1 MRKWVAGAAI
11 LGLVVAVTPAQATGP
26 GAANQTAAA
35 PVATYRVT
43 LVTGD
48 VLQVE
53 RDPSGRTRA
62 AVDPATGGSGAFRVY
77 EKAGHTHVVPLKAQP
92 YLDSGVL
99 DPRLFDVTGLV
110 EQRYDDGSTTQLP
123 LIVEH
128 GASAPA
134 TPEGARVAAAL
145 PAVNSRAVSAQK
157 SRARDFWADITGTAT
172 MRTARA
178 LDDGIKRVW
187 LDGKV
192 TASLDRS
199 VPYIGAT
206 QAWQQGYDGNG
217 VKVAVLDSG
226 IDAAH
231 PDFAGKV
238 AAARSFTPDGTTT
251 DRLGHGTHVASTVAG
266 SGSTFKGVA
275 PGARLMVGK
284 VLGDDG
290 FGQESWIVA
299 GMEWAASSGAKVVN
313 LSLGSAPTDGTDPMS
328 QAVDRLSA
336 STGTLFVIAA
346 GNAGPSQRS
355 VSAPATA
362 NEALAVGN
370 IQLNGTMN
378 PSSSRGA
385 RVIDNA
391 VKPEISAPGTGIVA
405 AYPGGGH
412 RAMTGTSMASPHV
425 AGAAAILAQ
434 RHPDWTGRQLKA
446 ALVSNAVPLDGAR
459 VWDTGTGRVA
469 VDRAVAQTVQ
479 VSDPVLD
486 LGYLDLDNTDLVRE
500 RTVTYRNDGT
510 APVTLD
516 LQASATDDEGTA
528 APAGALTVTP
538 AQITVEPGA
547 EQPVT
552 VRLDATSLSGEYGG
566 RLVATGGP
574 SPVSTALGFYRQGDM
589 VDVTLSITDRLGRP
603 AGGHVT
609 LLNYEKGVFE
619 PWGYIE
625 TGVAAG
631 QAKTLRIPRATY
643 SITAVVTTM
652 DASGRFASEVSMVTD
667 PQRTLDRNAR
677 LTFDARTARPVDVTT
692 PRTSAAESLVLG
704 WTRGRSDGNVFVDSL
719 LVLPAAGEVERVS
732 ASPTPKV
739 TDGRFDVYTTWHRA
753 VPWLTATIRGE
764 RFLPTYLV
772 GSPRF
777 TGQRK
782 LQVVDAGT
790 SAAGKDVQGKA
801 VLLREDPA
809 STPADQARTAAG
821 AALVLLTPAEPGLL
835 RAPGFGLP
843 VPAATISY
851 ADGQALRSGLGH
863 GASLDVSGVPDSP
876 YSYDLTFHDS
886 GRVPPSMT
894 RTVRSHEVAQID
906 ARYHG
911 DGTDRMTLI
920 SRFPTSPC
928 QCSLVRIFEQHKLP
942 YRRTEYVSTGGTV
955 WSAALQGGLTSNLRT
970 SGLSYQ
976 SRRYTEDWGRG
987 PLAPRPGAGEAS
999 SRIGDTLR
1007 LRTSPIADTGGHSGS
1022 SAGPSDG
1029 ALYRDGVKVADLFGG
1044 FGDLTVPAQEAAY
1057 RLEVNTSNGADG
1069 SGRLSTATSSVW
1081 TFRSGHTDGARPLP
1095 LLSPGYDIPVSITNA
1110 VDPVRAVPVVVRA
1123 SVPGATVRLDQA
1135 RLSVSYDEGATWR
1148 PVPVLRLPH
1157 GTLAGVLPPAG
1168 SRVTGGYA
1176 ALRLDLTDSDGNTL
1190 EQTVYRAYR
1199 LADS

>member
-1 MRKWVAGAAI
+1 MRKWVAGAVVV
-11 LGLVVAVTPAQATGP
+11 GLVLTTTPAQAAVTGP
-26 GAANQTAAA
+26 VPEAVPGS
-35 PVATYRVT
+35 TYKVT

-48 VLQVE
+48 VLHVE
-53 RDPSGRTRA
+53 REPSGRTRA
-62 AVDPATGGSGAFRVY
+62 TVEPTTGGSGAFRVY

-110 EQRYDDGSTTQLP
+110 EQRYDDSSTTQLP
-123 LIVEH
+123 LIVEY
-128 GASAPA
+128 GAKQQP
-134 TPEGARVAAAL
+134 TPDGARLRASL
-145 PAVNSRAVSAQK
+145 PAVNSRAVSAEK
-157 SRARDFWADITGTAT
+157 SRTRELWADITGGSAT
-172 MRTARA
+172 LKART
-178 LDDGIKRVW
+178 LDDGIRRVW

-192 TASLDRS
+192 KASLDRS
-199 VPYIGAT
+199 VPYIGTT
-206 QAWQQGYDGNG
+206 QAWQQGYDGTG
-217 VKVAVLDSG
+217 VKVAVLDTG
-226 IDAAH
+226 IDAEH
-231 PDFAGKV
+231 PDLAGKL
-238 AAARSFTPDGTTT
+238 AGQRSFTPDGTTT
-251 DRLGHGTHVASTVAG
+251 DRIGHGTHVASTVAG
-266 SGSTFKGVA
+266 AGSTYKGVA
-275 PGARLMVGK
+275 PGAQLMVGK
-284 VLGDDG
+284 VLADDG

-299 GMEWAASSGAKVVN
+299 GMEWAAASGAKVVN
-313 LSLGSAPTDGTDPMS
+313 LSLGSVPTDGTDPMS
-328 QAVDRLSA
+328 QAVNRLSA

-346 GNAGPSQRS
+346 GNAGPSLRT

-362 NEALAVGN
+362 DEALAVGN
-370 IQLNGTMN
+370 IQLDGTMN
-378 PSSSRGA
+378 WSSSRGA
-385 RVIDNA
+385 RVVDNA
-391 VKPEISAPGTGIVA
+391 IKPEISAPGTGIVA

-446 ALVSNAVPLDGAR
+446 ALVSTAVPLDGAS

-469 VDRAVAQTVQ
+469 VDRAVAQTVR

-510 APVTLD
+510 TPVTLD
-516 LQASATDDEGTA
+516 LQVSATDDEGTA
-528 APAGALTVTP
+528 APAQALTMTPSQVT
-538 AQITVEPGA
+538 IEPGQA
-547 EQPVT
+547 QSAT
-552 VRLDATSLSGEYGG
+552 VRLDARNLTGQFGG
-566 RLVATGGP
+566 RLTATGGP
-574 SPVSTALGFYRQGDM
+574 SPVSTAIGFYRQGDM
-589 VDVTLSITDRLGRP
+589 MDVTLSITDRLGRP
-603 AGGHVT
+603 AGGRVT

-643 SITAVVTTM
+643 SMTAVVTTL
-652 DASGRFASEVSMVTD
+652 DASGRFGSEVSMVTD
-667 PQRTLDRNAR
+667 PQRTLDRDTR
-677 LTFDARTARPVDVTT
+677 VTFDARTARPVDVNT

-704 WTRGRSDGNVFVDSL
+704 WTRGRADGNVFVDSL

-772 GSPRF
+772 GSPRYS
-777 TGQRK
+777 GQRR
-782 LQVVDAGT
+782 LPIVDAGT
-790 SAAGKDVQGKA
+790 SAAGRDVRGKA

-809 STPADQARTAAG
+809 STPADQARTAEG
-821 AALVLLTPAEPGLL
+821 AALVLLTPAVPGLL

-851 ADGQALRSGLGH
+851 EDGQRLRARLGH
-863 GASLDVSGVPDSP
+863 GASLDVSGVPDPP

-886 GRVPPSMT
+886 GRVPPSMV
-894 RTVRSHEVAQID
+894 RTVKERDLAQID

-920 SRFPTSPC
+920 SRFPTQPC
-928 QCSLVRIFEQHKLP
+928 QCSLVRIFEQRKLP
-942 YRRTEYVSTGGTV
+942 YRRTEYVSTGGSV

-999 SRIGDTLR
+999 SRTGDTLR
-1007 LRTSPIADTGGHSGS
+1007 LRTSPIADNGRHSGS
-1022 SAGPSDG
+1022 SAGPSEG
-1029 ALYRDGVKVADLFGG
+1029 VLYRDGVKVADLFGG
-1044 FGDLTVPAQEAAY
+1044 FGDLTVPAQDAAY
-1057 RLEVNTSNGADG
+1057 RLEVDTSNGTAEA
-1069 SGRLSTATSSVW
+1069 GRLSTATSSVW
-1081 TFRSGHTDGARPLP
+1081 TFRSGHTEAARTLP
-1095 LLSPGYDIPVSITNA
+1095 LLSPSYDIPVSITNA
-1110 VDPVRAVPVVVRA
+1110 VDPRRAVPVVIRA

-1135 RLSVSYDEGATWR
+1135 RLSVSYDEGVTWR
-1148 PVPVLRLPH
+1148 QVPVLRLPH

-1168 SRVTGGYA
+1168 SRAPGGYA
-1176 ALRLDLTDSDGNTL
+1176 ALRLQLTDSDGNTL
-1190 EQTVYRAYR
+1190 DQTVHRAYR